1 MAILTPPPTFCG
13 PLMTSFMLS
22 PLPTTSPVSS
32 FNQRQTVSGPI
43 SEFWRA
49 TVTIHGAGAGTA
61 AKQGWRDTAAFINSL
76 RGGVNRVRLFD
87 RRRQPMRGAGGPL
100 PTLALDQAY
109 TAGVTTIRV
118 KGLTPSQL
126 VALAQDDHFSI
137 GENLYTVIAN
147 VGSDANGEATV
158 NFLPPLRS
166 GVLENDSVNLNSP
179 TGVFRLVGG
188 YMDMSVPHYG
198 RTQPMALE
206 FFEDPEWAT

>member
-1 MAILTPPPTFCG
+1 MAILTPPSTFCG
-13 PLMTSFMLS
+13 PLNTIFTLS
-22 PLPTTSPVSS
+22 ALPTASPVSS

-49 TVTIHGAGAGTA
+49 TVVIHGAGAGTT
-61 AKQGWRDTAAFINSL
+61 AKPGWRDTASFINSL

-87 RRRQPMRGAGGPL
+87 PRRQPIRGVGGAL
-100 PTLALDQAY
+100 PTLALDSTY
-109 TAGVTTIRV
+109 PAGVTTIRI
-118 KGLTPSQL
+118 KGLVPSQL
-126 VALAQDDHFSI
+126 VGLARDDHFSI
-137 GENLYTVIAN
+137 GENLYSVIEN
-147 VGSDANGEATV
+147 VGSDANGEATI
-158 NFLPPLRS
+158 NFLPPLRA
-166 GVLENDSVNLNSP
+166 GVLENASINLIKP